1 MGEKQTFVLNAPDVP
16 DVAALHAR
24 RHRVRRRAR
33 ATERHLALLSHGK
46 RAALPVLAAVGLD
59 DHLDVVG
66 RRRLYHGHRLL
77 RRVEGSDER
86 RGGVERRQTD
96 VRVERRASRRVGIIE
111 TAARAERDARR
122 ERKKSLR
129 IGVHNANAVVWG
141 PV

>member
-1 MGEKQTFVLNAPDVP
+1 
-16 DVAALHAR
+16 
-24 RHRVRRRAR
+24 
-33 ATERHLALLSHGK
+33 
-46 RAALPVLAAVGLD
+46 
-59 DHLDVVG
+59 
-66 RRRLYHGHRLL
+66 L